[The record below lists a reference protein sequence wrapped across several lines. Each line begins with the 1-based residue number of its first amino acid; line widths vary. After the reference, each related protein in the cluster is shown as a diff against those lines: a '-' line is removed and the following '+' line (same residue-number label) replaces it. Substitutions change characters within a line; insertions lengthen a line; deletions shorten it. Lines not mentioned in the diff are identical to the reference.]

1 MLYVSVT
8 LPLWKITSMA
18 RLDVQPVADVL
29 PAAVHRQR
37 SSAAD
42 VVDEKRDQ
50 LLREL
55 VRTVVVRAVGNQRR
69 HAIRVVVGPHEVVG
83 RGFRGRV
90 GAVRIVLRLFGEEL
104 LAERTSAAL
113 PARGIP
119 CGACQLQST
128 VHLVGG
134 DVVEQ
139 LPVPLSI
146 PVLPRR
152 FEQRQRA
159 HDVRTREGERILDRA
174 VHMAFGREVDDPV
187 DAVLLK
193 QLTHRFEVADVAP
206 DKSIVGPL
214 LDIPQVGQIA
224 RIGQLVEVD
233 DPVIGVFVHE
243 KADYVRADKA
253 RAARDQDSAFRF
265 HYLCFNLSAIDRIH
279 RVNYRIIAKFS
290 IVIFL
295 HDFKF

>member
-1 MLYVSVT
+1 
-8 LPLWKITSMA
+8 
-18 RLDVQPVADVL
+18 
-29 PAAVHRQR
+29 
-37 SSAAD
+37 
-42 VVDEKRDQ
+42 
-50 LLREL
+50 
-55 VRTVVVRAVGNQRR
+55 
-69 HAIRVVVGPHEVVG
+69 
-83 RGFRGRV
+83 
-90 GAVRIVLRLFGEEL
+90 
-104 LAERTSAAL
+104 
-113 PARGIP
+113 
-119 CGACQLQST
+119 
-128 VHLVGG
+128 
-134 DVVEQ
+134 
-139 LPVPLSI
+139 
-146 PVLPRR
+146 
-152 FEQRQRA
+152 
-159 HDVRTREGERILDRA
+159 
-174 VHMAFGREVDDPV
+174 MAFGREVDDPV

-253 RAARDQDSAFRF
+253 RAARDQDSTFRF
-265 HYLCFNLSAIDRIH
+265 HYLCFNLSIIDRIH